1 MSSQFFSK
9 KQWIFDRWAPFY
21 DIFFTTVFYQAI
33 HKRLLEYVDLPE
45 NPNVLDFGCGTG
57 RLLNRLAHQNPTLQ
71 GTGLDLSQEMLKQAN
86 INNQYPSR
94 LIFVEGNAET
104 MSFVD
109 NQFDA
114 VFNTISFLHYTNP
127 ITVLSEVGRILRP
140 GGKFYLVDYT
150 IRWDDEPKI
159 IGLSSGSLHI
169 YSPTVRGKLGQQVG
183 LTCVKHQYLLGA
195 IMLTIFSK

>member
-33 HKRLLEYVDLPE
+33 HKRLLEYVELPE
-45 NPNVLDFGCGTG
+45 KANILDLGCGTG
-57 RLLNRLAHQNPTLQ
+57 RLLNRIAQQNPTLQ

-86 INNQYPSR
+86 VNNKHQSR
-94 LIFVEGNAET
+94 LRFVEGNAEAT
-104 MSFVD
+104 PFAD
-109 NQFDA
+109 NEFDA
-114 VFNTISFLHYTNP
+114 IFNTISFLHYPNP
-127 ITVLSEVGRILRP
+127 ITVLSEVHRILRP

-150 IRWDDEPKI
+150 IRWADEPKV
-159 IGLSSGSLHI
+159 IGMSSGSLRI
-169 YSPTVRGKLGQQVG
+169 YSPAVREKLGQQAG
-183 LTCVKHQYLLGA
+183 LNCVKHQYLLGA